1 MRAIPSEGL
10 LNLKN
15 VSHSITAEIDVSE
28 GGGNGVLLSQGGVQ
42 NGWALYLRD
51 GKLKYGYNLATLK
64 QTLVEAAD
72 PVPAGVHQVRME
84 FAYDGGGLGK
94 GAGISLFIDGTK
106 TADGR
111 LDITFRSP
119 SATRQEVK
127 SDATQDQRSCRTTR
141 QAQPSTAPSTGSRL
155 KPAMTTTTTYHPRT
169 APRGQPR
176 PALTVAADCAPEAPA
191 AGVRPLPRR

>member
-15 VSHSITAEIDVSE
+15 VSHSITAEIDVPE
-28 GGGNGVLLSQGGVQ
+28 GGGDGVLLSQGGVQ

-51 GKLKYGYNLATLK
+51 GTLKYGYNLATLK

-72 PVPAGVHQVRME
+72 PVPAGVHQVRIEE

-94 GAGISLFIDGTK
+94 GAGISLYVDGHARPP
-106 TADGR
+106 TAAS
-111 LDITFRSP
+111 TSPSRSP

-141 QAQPSTAPSTGSRL
+141 QAQPSTAPSTGSRS
-155 KPAMTTTTTYHPRT
+155 KPAMTTTTT
-169 APRGQPR
+169 
-176 PALTVAADCAPEAPA
+176 
-191 AGVRPLPRR
+191 